1 MASYYL
7 VAFLATIYPIVIVL
21 NSFAPFKARKP
32 WITFHSWFE
41 QTLNAFLDA
50 SLLFSIS
57 LLLAA
62 IYRFSSASRN
72 PDGEEN
78 TFIYSL
84 INAVTV
90 SMFAV
95 FPPLILQ
102 STARNLRRRGI
113 RAMLWFF
120 VIAFV
125 ITVTILYYRWRGP
138 DAILHFFNNESHL
151 DEQIDRHPGKAV
163 WLIFCDLTDDNLV
176 QSLDRAIITAQV
188 IFALNLPCW
197 VYLVYTIRDDQHDS
211 AAPQGPAGDDLHRDR
226 FKALRRYGNIARGL
240 NVLLCCAIMW
250 LLLGTFTSIA
260 VRLADAMRPWGKDR
274 RWSIG
279 QVLAMAT
286 FVPLLIDIGTIALCK
301 YLMLITSLDCF
312 EGTTSSETFTNC
324 VWK

>member
-1 MASYYL
+1 MMASYYL
-7 VAFLATIYPIVIVL
+7 VAFLATIYPIVIFL
-21 NSFAPFKARKP
+21 NSFAPFKAHKP
-32 WITFHSWFE
+32 WKTFHSWFE

-72 PDGEEN
+72 PNGEEN

-113 RAMLWFF
+113 RAILWFF
-120 VIAFV
+120 VIVFV
-125 ITVTILYYRWRGP
+125 ITVTILYYKWRGP

-151 DEQIDRHPGKAV
+151 DDQINRHPGKAV
-163 WLIFCDLTDDNLV
+163 WLIFCDLTDDDLV
-176 QSLDRAIITAQV
+176 QALDRAIITAQV
-188 IFALNLPCW
+188 IFTLNLPCW
-197 VYLVYTIRDDQHDS
+197 VYLVYTIRDAQHDS
-211 AAPQGPAGDDLHRDR
+211 VAPQGPASDDLRR
-226 FKALRRYGNIARGL
+226 NRSKALRRYGNIARAL
-240 NVLLCCAIMW
+240 NVLLCCAVMW

-286 FVPLLIDIGTIALCK
+286 FVPLLIDIVTIALCK
-301 YLMLITSLDCF
+301 CLMPVTSITVFGGSMF
-312 EGTTSSETFTNC
+312 AATITNC
-324 VWK
+324 A